1 MNDIR
6 HISIWL
12 TTLLLIFSVGM
23 ARADRPTFS
32 ARFSKDS
39 VEVGDQVEYILDIEK
54 DRATEIGIPDFDGNP
69 TPEQIQ
75 SRAKALEQ
83 ISTFKEYDQD
93 RLELIEDYPI
103 DTIKVEGRRLHLR
116 KRYRLAVMET
126 GDMHLRPTILYFE
139 KNREYPDTL
148 YSPDTL
154 TLSVA
159 RYEDLDTL
167 SFLVADMQSQQGFKV
182 DSLLAAKQLRTEG
195 INTQKDLPF
204 KFIEIRDYVIYGA
217 VALIILSLIIW
228 LVASLLYRYMRR
240 RETEVRVMPK
250 LPAHVVANKALVE
263 LNNRKLWQ
271 NGKFKQYY
279 TALTS
284 IIRVYISDRW
294 GISALELTT
303 DETIEALHDIEMPLD
318 SRMALV
324 AMLRTADMVKFA
336 KAEPEAEENEENY
349 IRAYYFVEN
358 TKLVDEAQNEGKED
372 ITIDTN
378 IGE

>member
-1 MNDIR
+1 MIERPN
-6 HISIWL
+6 ISLCL
-12 TTLLLIFSVGM
+12 TALLLILSVGV

-32 ARFSKDS
+32 AHFSKDS

-69 TPEQIQ
+69 TPEQIKQ
-75 SRAKALEQ
+75 RAKALEH
-83 ISTFKEYDQD
+83 ISTFKEYDED

-116 KRYRLAVMET
+116 KRYLLAAMET
-126 GDMHLRPTILYFE
+126 GDMHLRPAILYFE
-139 KNREYPDTL
+139 KNRDIPDTI
-148 YSPDTL
+148 YTPDTL

-167 SFLVADMQSQQGFKV
+167 SFLVADLQSQQGFKV

-217 VALIILSLIIW
+217 VALVILALLIW
-228 LVASLLYRYMRR
+228 LLASVLYRYARR

-250 LPAHVVANKALVE
+250 IPAHIVANKALVE

-279 TALTS
+279 TSLTS

-294 GISALELTT
+294 GVSALELTT

-324 AMLRTADMVKFA
+324 ALLRTADMVKFA

-358 TKLVDEAQNEGKED
+358 TKLVDEAQNEGKQD
-372 ITIDTN
+372 ITIDTQ